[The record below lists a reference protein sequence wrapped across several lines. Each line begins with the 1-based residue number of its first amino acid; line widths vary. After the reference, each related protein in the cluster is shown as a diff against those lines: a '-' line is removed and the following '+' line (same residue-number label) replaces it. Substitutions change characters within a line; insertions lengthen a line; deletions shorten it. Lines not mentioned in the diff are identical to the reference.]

1 MRPYTQPDIAAE
13 PGPPTVHLALA
24 QLCAARR
31 AGPKDVVHSYMWFLI
46 AVNKSPRPKII
57 STSP

>member
-1 MRPYTQPDIAAE
+1 MRPYTHPDIAAA

-31 AGPKDVVHSYMWFLI
+31 AGPKDVVHSTM
-46 AVNKSPRPKII
+46 
-57 STSP
+57 